1 MKKYYIAPDIE
12 CIDMEPLQV
21 IAASIS
27 NTPDKDDIEI
37 GGGEEASGGAESKE
51 HRGDIWE
58 F

>member
-21 IAASIS
+21 IAASVT
-27 NTPDKDDIEI
+27 NTPDSDDMEI
-37 GGGEEASGGAESKE
+37 GSGEATGGAESKE